1 MQLILTRRV
10 RIIDRTIMSDHFKAA
25 SRRTTSEPEAVTA
38 LVAGIVGLLLIF
50 PFGILLGPLALW
62 SGISAQ
68 RRIER
73 AGGNLIGSRL
83 AVAGIVIGSIVCAL
97 SAFMVLTEAV
107 SLILTGGLIPAP

>member
-1 MQLILTRRV
+1 
-10 RIIDRTIMSDHFKAA
+10 MSDHFKAA
-25 SRRTTSEPEAVTA
+25 SGRTTSEPEAMTA
-38 LVAGIVGLLLIF
+38 LVAGIVALLLIF

-73 AGGNLIGSRL
+73 AGGNLRGSGL

-97 SAFMVLTEAV
+97 SAFIVLTEAV